1 MVLAGRGGCGVAG
14 VAAADDDGRPLH
26 HRRGAAVRAPQ
37 RPQGCAEE
45 GEEHAGVVRD
55 DGGAEEQHREDGE
68 HRGHACH
75 AHLLVLP
82 HGTGVGRPVPG
93 YRHIVPEGDTV
104 YLAGKRLHAA
114 LAGQLLVRGELR
126 HPRLAE
132 HDLAGRTVLG
142 VRSVGK
148 HLLTRFDDGR
158 SLHSHFRMDGSWHL
172 YRPGM
177 AWRRPA
183 YEARAVLAT
192 ADRVAV
198 GFALHDLELLPTDAE
213 DRVVGHLGPDLLDPE
228 WDDAHAAEAL
238 RRFTAR
244 RDHELGLV
252 LLEQRVMAGVGN
264 LYKAEVCFLLGLSP
278 WTLVRDVPDPAARRR
293 PVARAAAPQQGP
305 ARAVDHRRARPGPAA
320 LGVRAGAAALLPVRY
335 PDRGR
340 RAGRR
345 RVRPD
350 RLLVP
355 AVPARAVA
363 GAPARRSGPHRPLP
377 QIESRTPPTPRGWAA
392 STGAISSCRA
402 AAPGA

>member
-1 MVLAGRGGCGVAG
+1 VVLAGRGGCGVAG
-14 VAAADDDGRPLH
+14 VAASDEDGRPLH

-75 AHLLVLP
+75 AHLLVVP
-82 HGTGVGRPVPG
+82 HGTHVGRPVPG

-114 LAGQLLVRGELR
+114 LAGRLLVRGELR

-132 HDLAGRTVLG
+132 EDLAGRTVLG

-148 HLLTRFDDGR
+148 HMLTRFDDGR

-198 GFALHDLELLPTDAE
+198 GFALHDLELLPTNAE

-228 WDDAHAAEAL
+228 WDDTHAAEAL

-278 WTLVRDVPDPAARRR
+278 WTLVRDVPDPA
-293 PVARAAAPQQGP
+293 
-305 ARAVDHRRARPGPAA
+305 RAVALSRELLLRNKDRPEQSTTGELGRGRQHWVFERGRQRCFRCGTRIAVGEQGDGVYARIAYWCPRCQPGPSPA
-320 LGVRAGAAALLPVRY
+320 LLHGAAARTA
-335 PDRGR
+335 RSR
-340 RAGRR
+340 R
-345 RVRPD
+345 
-350 RLLVP
+350 
-355 AVPARAVA
+355 
-363 GAPARRSGPHRPLP
+363 
-377 QIESRTPPTPRGWAA
+377 
-392 STGAISSCRA
+392 
-402 AAPGA
+402 